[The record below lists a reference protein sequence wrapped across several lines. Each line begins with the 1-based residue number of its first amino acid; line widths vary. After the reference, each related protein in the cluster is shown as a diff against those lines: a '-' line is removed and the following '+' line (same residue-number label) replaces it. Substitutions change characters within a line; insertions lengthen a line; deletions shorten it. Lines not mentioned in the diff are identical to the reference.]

1 MFESRIPALLCRTK
15 KAWGEVADDYSYW
28 RRVPEAEYDRWVDRC
43 EALDD
48 RIESCLSGDCFVI
61 GDITYWRERAVEITL
76 AQLSD
81 KRLQSLQRL
90 LSGRFR
96 DWRIVLQ
103 LWSDLDDGDHLGTIL
118 IRRDFFAISRGLGR
132 HFPLAAPRK

>member
-48 RIESCLSGDCFVI
+48 RIESCLSGDCFII

-103 LWSDLDDGDHLGTIL
+103 LSSDLDGGDHLGTIL
-118 IRRDFFAISRGLGR
+118 IGRDFFAISRGLGR
-132 HFPLAAPRK
+132 HFPLAVPRK